1 MYRYKNWS
9 SDLSVGSSVSPL
21 DPYQVSS
28 IISSSPLFQ
37 NPQYFP
43 STHLA
48 SVSGTIS
55 LTQNAFS
62 QLFLPL
68 PVIPSFLCLAP
79 ISEDLTPHAHSSS
92 PTLNIRSSLV
102 KPSPASPAKASCFP
116 LCVPRARSV
125 FIHLFSTDQSKDR
138 TSQAAQG

>member
-1 MYRYKNWS
+1 MTFLWVLVFLHRTLTKCPASFLHFPS
-9 SDLSVGSSVSPL
+9 SRTP
-21 DPYQVSS
+21 S
-28 IISSSPLFQ
+28 IL
-37 NPQYFP
+37 P

-55 LTQNAFS
+55 LAQNAFS

-68 PVIPSFLCLAP
+68 PVIPSFLCPAP

-102 KPSPASPAKASCFP
+102 KPSPTSPAKASCFP

-125 FIHLFSTDQSKDR
+125 FIHLFSTDHSKDR